1 MIPLPSTKN
10 IVHEHPVISYFVL
23 TYAISWAGAFA
34 VAAPHWMRV
43 ETVPRLSGLMMFPV
57 MLLGPSIAGIVLTKA
72 IHGTEG
78 LRILFSRMRRV
89 ASVRWLV
96 TLVIPLGLVLVLLF
110 GLKMFASPVFE
121 PNLFPIGLTFGCM
134 AGFFEEIG
142 WTGFAFPAMRL
153 KRSSFGA
160 AVSLGL
166 LWAAWHIPVIDYLGA
181 ATPHGKFWL
190 PFFLAFT
197 GAMTAMRV
205 LICWVYVNTESVL
218 LAQMLHASST
228 GALAVFSPARVSA
241 GDEVLWY
248 GVYSALLWITV
259 AIIVAGWGTTLGK
272 KGAASSAY
280 K

>member
-1 MIPLPSTKN
+1 MSSRSPNGIIHGN
-10 IVHEHPVISYFVL
+10 PVTAYFVL
-23 TYAISWAGAFA
+23 TYTISWA
-34 VAAPHWMRV
+34 AALAIILPYWMKG
-43 ETVPRLSGLMMFPV
+43 ESVPKLSGLMMFPA

-78 LRILFSRMRRV
+78 LCALSARMRRIG
-89 ASVRWLV
+89 SVRWLA
-96 TLVIPLGLVLVLLF
+96 TLVIPPGLVLAVLF
-110 GLKMFASPVFE
+110 GLKMFGSPAFE
-121 PNLFPIGLTFGCM
+121 PNLFPMGLTFGCM

-153 KRSSFGA
+153 RRNPFGS

-190 PFFLAFT
+190 PFLLAFA

-205 LICWVYVNTESVL
+205 LICWVYANTESVL

-228 GALAVFSPARVSA
+228 GALAVFSPAHVSA
-241 GDEVLWY
+241 GEEVLWY
-248 GVYSALLWITV
+248 GVYAVLLWITV
-259 AIIVAGWGTTLGK
+259 GIIVMRWGTALVKARSATS
-272 KGAASSAY
+272 ASR
-280 K
+280 